1 MPKIVP
7 GHKCRKA
14 MREAEN
20 DILASA
26 QALLAHLLETLDQ
39 KHELPKG
46 FFGSNLTDLYRFI
59 AEHKVSKVSKKTDEA
74 TSALEKWILGQAI
87 SEDEEYSKET

>member
-1 MPKIVP
+1 MPKIIP

-39 KHELPKG
+39 KKELPKG

-59 AEHKVSKVSKKTDEA
+59 AEHKVSKVSKKSDEA

-87 SEDEEYSKET
+87 SEDDGYSKET

>member
-1 MPKIVP
+1 
-7 GHKCRKA
+7 

-20 DILASA
+20 DVIASA

-39 KHELPKG
+39 KNELPKG

-59 AEHKVSKVSKKTDEA
+59 AEHKVSKVAKKTEET

-87 SEDEEYSKET
+87 NENDGYSKES